1 MSNQEILS
9 DDILEDAELEQLVDE
24 SQVSDEDGLEEAKK
38 VAAKEDG
45 HEDEEDDM
53 EESDDGD
60 ADDEDEVPM
69 EMPKTKAGV
78 LAAAYDMLKKAKKE
92 DAMKI
97 YAGMVKAGSTQVKE
111 GAEAGEEA
119 TVVEADVSHID
130 YTEELDVM
138 VAEEATLSDGF
149 REKAGVIFEAALK
162 SKVTAEV
169 ERLEAEYAQN
179 LEEEVTE
186 VRNELVEKVDSY
198 LNYVVENWMK
208 ENEVAVTNG
217 LRAEIAEDFM
227 KSLQSVFTE
236 HYIEVPESK
245 VDMFDELS
253 SQVSEL
259 EEKLNRSIEENIQ
272 MSEQVSSM
280 TRAKIVSEAAANLTA
295 TEAEKFASL
304 VEDVDY
310 DSAEV
315 FEMKIKTIKES
326 FFKSEVSSQ
335 ADEADQ
341 LLGEESHVEADLD
354 SSMARYSRILT
365 KFSK

>member
-38 VAAKEDG
+38 VAAEDEHG
-45 HEDEEDDM
+45 DDEEDDM
-53 EESDDGD
+53 EEDGHG
-60 ADDEDEVPM
+60 DDEDDDMEEM
-69 EMPKTKAGV
+69 EMPKTKAAV
-78 LAAAYDMLKKAKKE
+78 LAAAYDMLKKAKKDEAMALYQGMMKHSMKKESVDSE
-92 DAMKI
+92 DAI
-97 YAGMVKAGSTQVKE
+97 VS
-111 GAEAGEEA
+111 
-119 TVVEADVSHID
+119 EADVSHIE
-130 YTEELDVM
+130 YAEELDVM

-198 LNYVVENWMK
+198 LNYVVENWMS
-208 ENEVAVTNG
+208 ENELAVTQG
-217 LRAEIAEDFM
+217 LRSEIAENFM
-227 KSLQSVFTE
+227 QSLQSVFTE

-259 EEKLNRSIEENIQ
+259 EEQLNKSIEENIQ
-272 MSEQVSSM
+272 MNEQISSM
-280 TRAKIVSEAAANLTA
+280 ARANIVSEAAADLTA

-304 VEDVDY
+304 VEDVDF
-310 DSAEV
+310 DSADQ

-326 FFKSEVSSQ
+326 FFKSEVSTQS
-335 ADEADQ
+335 DEANQ
-341 LLGEESHVEADLD
+341 LLGDGAEVEEDLN

-365 KFSK
+365 KFAQ